1 MPLVFLAVT
10 PGIVSKGE
18 VKIVSV
24 TRLIRI
30 LILAFVV
37 LLGANI
43 CFSLLADR
51 AGTNAGGFRTLAL
64 ASAVFL
70 AAMGIV
76 GTSIILRKSRA
87 VMEKGQQAED
97 FARELLENS
106 PMYLELWDADGK
118 VLDCNHKIL
127 DALSI
132 NSKVE
137 FKKRFFDFTPEYQPC
152 GTSSVKKVKEMM
164 DCATKEGSCC
174 SEWVFTQIDGDE
186 VPVEASLVPIR
197 YQGETRFICYSHD
210 LRPVKTALKRELEVI
225 SRQRLLYDAIPLPAT
240 MWSEKYNV
248 VDCNQAMVE
257 FLKVPGKEVA
267 IERFYEFSTV
277 HQPCGTHTLDKS
289 MAVIDK
295 VLTEGNVVRYT
306 WTHLI
311 DGEIVPVD
319 ITAARV
325 PMEDGY
331 VVACYAM
338 DLRPIKEVTEK
349 MREAEERVK
358 LLLDAAPMACYLL
371 DSNHQAIDCN
381 QAAVELFAKEPSRPL
396 ADTYPDQ
403 KHFESCRVLDCKRCG
418 HYGHDTC
425 FARKYLVG
433 RYRHTFPGYDED
445 QEQNESLGDTGKD
458 LEKHR
463 MHNLLVFGLVAARYN
478 GALEAGVQQFE
489 FPCVTLYGDTIP
501 CEVTIV
507 PVQYQD
513 GQGFAV
519 YLRDL
524 RESKKAVVEMRKREV
539 AEKKSRAKSEFL
551 AKMSHEIRTPMN
563 AIIGMAELA
572 LRSDKVDMAHEH
584 ILTVKQ
590 AGTNLLSLINDILD
604 ISKIEKGKLDIVPTE
619 YSFSSLLN
627 DVIRI
632 TRIRVIDSSL
642 CFVVNID
649 SNLPSL
655 LYGDEIRIRQV
666 LLNLLVNAVK
676 YTNSGGFVSLC
687 VRGEMDGEDTVNL
700 TIDVEDSGLGI
711 KKEDLEHLFD
721 EYTQFDQEANKG
733 VEGTGL
739 GLSIAWHLIDAM
751 GGSINVQSEY
761 GKGSTFTVTFPQT
774 VCAAKPLI
782 SIENAKE
789 KSVLVYEKRDLY
801 ASSLIFAMENLGVAS
816 TLVFEDSDF
825 IEKLAGGEYTFA
837 FISFGIYEKNI
848 GAIMDLNTKTKV
860 VILTE
865 FGETIPEKS
874 LTVLAMPVHSL
885 SMANIING
893 EQDSFSYHGNSRLA
907 VGFTAPEA
915 SVLAVDDILTN
926 LKVVKGLMLPYGMQ
940 VTMCKSG
947 PMAIE
952 AIKANRYDIVFMDH
966 LMPGMDGVET
976 TEHIRRLGV
985 EDGYFADVPIVA
997 LTANAVHGMHEFF
1010 LENGF
1015 SDFMSKPVDV
1025 VKLNSIL
1032 EKWIPKEKQIKL
1044 SAQEAQ

>member
-1 MPLVFLAVT
+1 VNMTRVIKILIVAFLVLAGTHVGFFFLA
-10 PGIVSKGE
+10 G
-18 VKIVSV
+18 
-24 TRLIRI
+24 R
-30 LILAFVV
+30 
-37 LLGANI
+37 
-43 CFSLLADR
+43 DD
-51 AGTNAGGFRTLAL
+51 TNAKRFGTLSQT
-64 ASAVFL
+64 SAILLV
-70 AAMGIV
+70 AVSIV
-76 GTSIILRKSRA
+76 GTGIVLRKA
-87 VMEKGQQAED
+87 KAIMEKGRQAEE
-97 FARELLENS
+97 FAQKMLDNS
-106 PMYLELWDADGK
+106 PMYLEIWDADGN
-118 VLDCNHKIL
+118 VLDCNRKIL
-127 DALSI
+127 DALGS
-132 NSKVE
+132 NSKDE
-137 FKKRFFDFTPEYQPC
+137 FKKRFFDFSPEYQPC
-152 GTSSVKKVKEMM
+152 GTSSVNKVKEMM
-164 DCATKEGSCC
+164 DCAIKEGSCR
-174 SEWVFTQIDGDE
+174 SEWMFAHADGDE
-186 VPVEASLVPIR
+186 VPVEATLVPITHQSRTKFIR
-197 YQGETRFICYSHD
+197 YNHD
-210 LRPVKTALKRELEVI
+210 LRPVKAALKRELEVI
-225 SRQRLLYDAIPLPAT
+225 NRQRLLYDAIPLPAT
-240 MWSEKYNV
+240 MWSENYNV
-248 VDCNQAMVE
+248 IDCNQAMVE
-257 FLKVPGKEVA
+257 FLKVPSKEVA
-267 IERFYEFSTV
+267 IEKFYEFSTV

-295 VLTEGNVVRYT
+295 VLTEGNVVRHT

-319 ITAARV
+319 VTAVRV

-331 VVACYAM
+331 VVACYSM
-338 DLRPIKEVTEK
+338 DLRPIKEVMEK

-433 RYRHTFPGYDED
+433 RYRHTFPGYDE
-445 QEQNESLGDTGKD
+445 EQGQIDHSVETRYDKD

-463 MHNLLVFGLVAARYN
+463 MHNLLVFGLVAARYD

-489 FPCVTLYGDTIP
+489 FPCVTLYGATIP

-524 RESKKAVVEMRKREV
+524 RESKKAIVEMQKRQV

-572 LRSDKVDMAHEH
+572 LRSDNVDMAHEH